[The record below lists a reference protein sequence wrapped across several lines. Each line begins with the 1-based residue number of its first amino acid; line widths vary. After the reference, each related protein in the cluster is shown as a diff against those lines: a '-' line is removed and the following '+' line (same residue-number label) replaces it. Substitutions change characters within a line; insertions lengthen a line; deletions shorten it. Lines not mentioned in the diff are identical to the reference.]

1 MSWIIV
7 AWSMNAAA
15 CLTVAAFYCALWCKQ
30 RENRVHLVFL
40 YSAVAAAAIFAF
52 ELYILNAAAVARHE
66 PLVRWIHVPTV
77 VLALSLSLVAFVR
90 LYLHAERAWLAW
102 FHLRRDMIA
111 RSMGNSEE
119 SQTISGEILGFQEAP
134 PTGMSKP
141 GGAAA
146 RVRRTGLWSHFLSY
160 EWSSALLYLFLDV
173 VSWLVIYRVAG
184 WFRYDAFYAT
194 PFQFFIVNLIQL
206 GVIVTALYFVG
217 GYDRAVEKLTLSYA
231 AEHILAVTAAALV
244 SATLIYSAAT
254 FDQTMKPSR
263 GVLLLSFAIFLPV
276 SLAYRR
282 WIRQYVVAS
291 SASRSFLVIGG
302 GATAARFY
310 EAYKNSPNGQ
320 PLEFVSVNEQRVG
333 QPIADEG
340 SPIVQGNLAAKL
352 TNPGKRYS
360 GIILAEKAGSL
371 SVELLERL
379 VHAQFQETRVYTLES
394 FYETQW
400 RYLPLGIIDPFWP
413 LQSGFQLAR
422 TSPYHY
428 LKRLFD
434 VVASATALII
444 CAPLFAI
451 VPLLIC
457 LEDGRPVFFRQ
468 ERVGRDGRRFVL
480 FKFRTMRRRPDEADE
495 DIYTRKGDLRVT
507 SVGRW
512 LRKLRLDELPQLWN
526 ALKGDISLIG
536 PRPEWSKCA
545 ERYEQTIPFYHF
557 RHLVKPGITGW
568 AQVNYPYGESDGDA
582 VEKLKYDLYY
592 IRHYSL
598 KLDAMIVLKT
608 LYTMLFGKGR

>member
-1 MSWIIV
+1 MGGLMANREQSQT
-7 AWSMNAAA
+7 SSEEF
-15 CLTVAAFYCALWCKQ
+15 LAFD
-30 RENRVHLVFL
+30 EEHSTRVGE
-40 YSAVAAAAIFAF
+40 SAVA
-52 ELYILNAAAVARHE
+52 VG
-66 PLVRWIHVPTV
+66 
-77 VLALSLSLVAFVR
+77 
-90 LYLHAERAWLAW
+90 
-102 FHLRRDMIA
+102 RRV
-111 RSMGNSEE
+111 
-119 SQTISGEILGFQEAP
+119 GF
-134 PTGMSKP
+134 
-141 GGAAA
+141 
-146 RVRRTGLWSHFLSY
+146 WSHFVY
-160 EWSSALLYLFLDV
+160 HEWAAAALYLLLDV
-173 VSWLVIYRVAG
+173 LIWLAIYRLVG

-217 GYDRAVEKLTLSYA
+217 GYDRTVEKLTLGYA

-244 SATLIYSAAT
+244 SAMLIYSAAT

-263 GVLLLSFAIFLPV
+263 GVLLLSFAIFLPL

-291 SASRSFLVIGG
+291 SVGRSFLVIGG

-310 EAYKNSPNGQ
+310 EAYKKSSNGQ
-320 PLEFVSVNEQRVG
+320 QLEFVDVNEERVG
-333 QPIADEG
+333 QPIAGEG

-352 TNPGKRYS
+352 DNLSNRYS
-360 GIILAEKAGSL
+360 GIILAERAGSL
-371 SVELLERL
+371 NTQLLERL

-400 RYLPLGIIDPFWP
+400 RYLPLGIVDPFWP
-413 LQSGFQLAR
+413 LQTGFQLAR

-434 VVASATALII
+434 VFASATALVI
-444 CAPLFAI
+444 CSPLFI
-451 VPLLIC
+451 LVPFLIWIK
-457 LEDGRPVFFRQ
+457 DGSPVVYRQ
-468 ERVGRDGRRFVL
+468 ERVGRDGRHFIL
-480 FKFRTMRRRPDEADE
+480 LKFRTMRCRTHHPDE
-495 DIYTRKGDLRVT
+495 DIYTREGDPRVT
-507 SVGRW
+507 RVGRW
-512 LRKLRLDELPQLWN
+512 LRKLRVDELPQLWN

-536 PRPEWSKCA
+536 PRAEWSKCA
-545 ERYEQTIPFYHF
+545 ERYEQSIPFYHF

-568 AQVNYPYGESDGDA
+568 AQVNYPYGESDEDA
-582 VEKLKYDLYY
+582 VEKLNYDLYY

>member
-1 MSWIIV
+1 M
-7 AWSMNAAA
+7 A
-15 CLTVAAFYCALWCKQ
+15 
-30 RENRVHLVFL
+30 NR
-40 YSAVAAAAIFAF
+40 
-52 ELYILNAAAVARHE
+52 
-66 PLVRWIHVPTV
+66 
-77 VLALSLSLVAFVR
+77 
-90 LYLHAERAWLAW
+90 
-102 FHLRRDMIA
+102 
-111 RSMGNSEE
+111 EE
-119 SQTISGEILGFQEAP
+119 SQTMSREILGFQQGYSTEEVER
-134 PTGMSKP
+134 
-141 GGAAA
+141 GGAA
-146 RVRRTGLWSHFLSY
+146 VLPERTGLWSRLLSY
-160 EWSSALLYLFLDV
+160 EWSAALLYLFLDV
-173 VSWLVIYRVAG
+173 VSWLAIYRVAG

-217 GYDRAVEKLTLSYA
+217 GYDRTVEKLTLGYA
-231 AEHILAVTAAALV
+231 AEHILALIAAAMV
-244 SATLIYSAAT
+244 SAMLIYSAAT

-310 EAYKNSPNGQ
+310 EAYRNSPNGQ
-320 PLEFVSVNEQRVG
+320 QLEFVDVNDQRVG
-333 QPIADEG
+333 QPIAGEG
-340 SPIVQGNLAAKL
+340 SPIVQGNLASKL
-352 TNPGKRYS
+352 NNLGKRYS
-360 GIILAEKAGSL
+360 GIILAEKASSL
-371 SVELLERL
+371 STQLLERL

-434 VVASATALII
+434 VVASATALVI
-444 CAPLFAI
+444 CSPLFI
-451 VPLLIC
+451 LVPFLIWIK
-457 LEDGRPVFFRQ
+457 DGAPVLFRQ
-468 ERVGRDGRRFVL
+468 ERVGRDGRHFIL
-480 FKFRTMRRRPDEADE
+480 FKFRTMRCRTHHPDE
-495 DIYTRKGDLRVT
+495 DIYAREGDPRVT
-507 SVGRW
+507 RVGRW
-512 LRKLRLDELPQLWN
+512 LRKLRVDELPQLWN

-545 ERYEQTIPFYHF
+545 ERYEHSIPFYHF

-568 AQVNYPYGESDGDA
+568 AQVNYPYGESDEDA
-582 VEKLKYDLYY
+582 VEKLNYDLYY

>member
-1 MSWIIV
+1 MIARRRARGVRYRVRPKQSILSLCVFKPII
-7 AWSMNAAA
+7 AGFMAN
-15 CLTVAAFYCALWCKQ
+15 
-30 RENRVHLVFL
+30 REE
-40 YSAVAAAAIFAF
+40 SQAISQETLPFK
-52 ELYILNAAAVARHE
+52 EESRIHIGKSGRAVAR
-66 PLVRWIHVPTV
+66 RKPT
-77 VLALSLSLVAFVR
+77 A
-90 LYLHAERAWLAW
+90 
-102 FHLRRDMIA
+102 
-111 RSMGNSEE
+111 
-119 SQTISGEILGFQEAP
+119 
-134 PTGMSKP
+134 
-141 GGAAA
+141 
-146 RVRRTGLWSHFLSY
+146 LWSHFLSH
-160 EWSSALLYLFLDV
+160 EWSSAVLYLFLDV
-173 VSWLVIYRVAG
+173 VSWLAIYRVAG

-194 PFQFFIVNLIQL
+194 PFQFFIINLIQL

-217 GYDRAVEKLTLSYA
+217 GYDRTVEKLTLGYA
-231 AEHILAVTAAALV
+231 AEHILALIAAAVV
-244 SATLIYSAAT
+244 SAMLIYSAAT

-310 EAYKNSPNGQ
+310 EAYRNSPNGQ
-320 PLEFVSVNEQRVG
+320 QLEFVDVNDQRVG
-333 QPIADEG
+333 QPIAGQG

-352 TNPGKRYS
+352 TNLGERYS
-360 GIILAEKAGSL
+360 GIILAEKANSL
-371 SVELLERL
+371 GTELLERL

-434 VVASATALII
+434 VVASAIALII
-444 CAPLFAI
+444 SAPLF
-451 VPLLIC
+451 VLTPPLIWI
-457 LEDGRPVFFRQ
+457 EDGSPIFYRQ
-468 ERVGRDGRRFVL
+468 ERVGHDGRRFIL
-480 FKFRTMRRRPDEADE
+480 FKFRTMHRRSDDADE
-495 DIYTRKGDLRVT
+495 DIYTRKDDRRVT

-568 AQVNYPYGESDGDA
+568 AQVNYPYGESDEDA

>member
-1 MSWIIV
+1 M
-7 AWSMNAAA
+7 
-15 CLTVAAFYCALWCKQ
+15 
-30 RENRVHLVFL
+30 
-40 YSAVAAAAIFAF
+40 
-52 ELYILNAAAVARHE
+52 
-66 PLVRWIHVPTV
+66 P
-77 VLALSLSLVAFVR
+77 
-90 LYLHAERAWLAW
+90 
-102 FHLRRDMIA
+102 
-111 RSMGNSEE
+111 NSEE
-119 SQTISGEILGFQEAP
+119 PQTVFQESLGFKEERSVFAI
-134 PTGMSKP
+134 G
-141 GGAAA
+141 
-146 RVRRTGLWSHFLSY
+146 RVATTTHRAGFWSQFLSH
-160 EWSSALLYLFLDV
+160 EWSSAALYLFLDV
-173 VSWLVIYRVAG
+173 VSWLAIYRVAG
-184 WFRYDAFYAT
+184 WFRNDAFYAT
-194 PFQFFIVNLIQL
+194 PFQFFVINLIQL
-206 GVIVTALYFVG
+206 AVIVAALYIVG
-217 GYDRAVEKLTLSYA
+217 GYDRTVEKLTLGYA
-231 AEHILAVTAAALV
+231 AEHILAMIAAGLV
-244 SATLIYSAAT
+244 SAMLIYSAAT

-263 GVLLLSFAIFLPV
+263 GVLLLSFMIFLPL

-291 SASRSFLVIGG
+291 SAGRSFLVIGG
-302 GATAARFY
+302 GATGARFY

-320 PLEFVSVNEQRVG
+320 KLEFVDVTEERVG
-333 QPIADEG
+333 QPIAGEG
-340 SPIVQGNLAAKL
+340 SPIVQGNLDAKL
-352 TNPGKRYS
+352 NNLGSGYS
-360 GIILAEKAGSL
+360 GIILAANASSL
-371 SVELLERL
+371 STQLLERL

-434 VVASATALII
+434 IVASSIALII
-444 CAPLFAI
+444 CAPLFVLVA
-451 VPLLIC
+451 LLIRMQ
-457 LEDGRPVFFRQ
+457 DGRPVFFRQ
-468 ERVGRDGRRFVL
+468 ERVGRDGRRFIL
-480 FKFRTMRRRPDEADE
+480 FKYRTMRYSDAADE
-495 DIYTRKGDLRVT
+495 DIYTRKGDRRVT

-526 ALKGDISLIG
+526 TLKGDVSLIG

-557 RHLVKPGITGW
+557 RHLVEPGITGW
-568 AQVNYPYGESDGDA
+568 AQVNYPYGESDQDA

>member
-1 MSWIIV
+1 M
-7 AWSMNAAA
+7 ANG
-15 CLTVAAFYCALWCKQ
+15 K
-30 RENRVHLVFL
+30 
-40 YSAVAAAAIFAF
+40 
-52 ELYILNAAAVARHE
+52 
-66 PLVRWIHVPTV
+66 
-77 VLALSLSLVAFVR
+77 
-90 LYLHAERAWLAW
+90 
-102 FHLRRDMIA
+102 
-111 RSMGNSEE
+111 E
-119 SQTISGEILGFQEAP
+119 SQTMSQEILGFREERS
-134 PTGMSKP
+134 TGVGERT
-141 GGAAA
+141 GGAD
-146 RVRRTGLWSHFLSY
+146 RRGQIGLWSNFLSH
-160 EWSSALLYLFLDV
+160 EWASALLYLFLDV
-173 VSWLVIYRVAG
+173 ATWLAIYRVAG

-194 PFQFFIVNLIQL
+194 PFQFFIINLIQL
-206 GVIVTALYFVG
+206 GVIVSALYFVG
-217 GYDRAVEKLTLSYA
+217 GYDRTVEKLTLSYA
-231 AEHILAVTAAALV
+231 AEHILALTAAAV
-244 SATLIYSAAT
+244 FSAMLIYSAAT

-310 EAYKNSPNGQ
+310 AAYRNSANGQ
-320 PLEFVSVNEQRVG
+320 QLEFVDVNEQRVG
-333 QPIADEG
+333 QPIAGEG
-340 SPIVQGNLAAKL
+340 SPIVQGNLAARL
-352 TNPGKRYS
+352 TNLGKRYS
-360 GIILAEKAGSL
+360 GIILAEKASSL
-371 SVELLERL
+371 STQLLERL

-400 RYLPLGIIDPFWP
+400 RYLPLAIIDPFWP

-434 VVASATALII
+434 VIASAIALII
-444 CAPLFAI
+444 CAPLFVCVA
-451 VPLLIC
+451 VLIWIR
-457 LEDGRPVFFRQ
+457 DGRPVFFRQ

-480 FKFRTMRRRPDEADE
+480 FKFRTMRRGEEANE
-495 DIYTRKGDLRVT
+495 DIYTREGDRRVT
-507 SVGRW
+507 PVGRS

-568 AQVNYPYGESDGDA
+568 AQVNYPYGESDADA

-608 LYTMLFGKGR
+608 LYTMLFGKGQ